1 MNPRPYGPEPYALPT
16 ALRLSNVYYI
26 FKLRFSQTFLTYI
39 NLYNCVFNA
48 IINTGALLRMLII
61 GGNNMTIHHDKL
73 AYGKLESS
81 SEEISEEKIAEMLKQ
96 LQDEEEEE
104 NCEKKNGCDK

>member
-1 MNPRPYGPEPYALPT
+1 
-16 ALRLSNVYYI
+16 
-26 FKLRFSQTFLTYI
+26 
-39 NLYNCVFNA
+39 
-48 IINTGALLRMLII
+48 
-61 GGNNMTIHHDKL
+61 MTIHHDKL

-96 LQDEEEEE
+96 LQDEEE

>member
-1 MNPRPYGPEPYALPT
+1 MLSVYLWLRRRDLNPRPYGPEPYALPT

-48 IINTGALLRMLII
+48 IINKGAPA
-61 GGNNMTIHHDKL
+61 H
-73 AYGKLESS
+73 AFYGREQYDYPS
-81 SEEISEEKIAEMLKQ
+81 
-96 LQDEEEEE
+96 
-104 NCEKKNGCDK
+104 